1 MLYSFSAILL
11 FIMTILLPKTKQK
24 LNIIKAVVMQLVL
37 CFAYHTLVC
46 YLLNFINIPITL
58 QNLSIVNLVII
69 AIFLYVIIE
78 KKQIQTY
85 EIKKRD
91 IAAVLLLI
99 MIVVITVAINFR
111 GLSRIRYISMDSF
124 VHYKAAREFSENTTL
139 FDKAIEN
146 TTTSKAFMPMAYVN
160 IGILFKVAKPYMGS
174 ISLYNLY
181 ILFETVNYFLV
192 GMIFY
197 FCLQEKIKNKNQW
210 WIASLFSV
218 FYLIGYPLNALIC
231 GFHYLI
237 LGILYVTAI
246 FLVFSNSAEQV
257 AIPWVGKLI
266 IVSLLNLGL
275 ICSYALFC
283 PAIYVVELVY
293 FIQKYK
299 QDKKKLVLFILVA
312 LLLTGMIGSDIS
324 LYQRIKELGNVGIE
338 LDGWIYQ
345 NCFTNLLL
353 FIPFTVYYLLTIRKE
368 KGKSFERNMV
378 VFFAFFVVILL
389 LGTKMKICS
398 NYYYYK
404 TYYILWFFML
414 YMHTSGMLHFLEKS
428 SKKQEFVN
436 LFAIAYT
443 FLFILFITLVETP
456 IQTELEAEQSK
467 TNVMEIYTFN
477 KTNMEIEIPFVS
489 KEEIAL
495 LKQLEDRI
503 QNKWKPNPSILM
515 LANNT
520 QEKWLQALTGYYHT
534 IYPNAIEEI
543 SKWNK
548 GQYEYLLVLEKRS
561 SYSILKERINL
572 QEAEIIMQ
580 NEGGTLYQRKKVE

>member
-1 MLYSFSAILL
+1 
-11 FIMTILLPKTKQK
+11 
-24 LNIIKAVVMQLVL
+24 
-37 CFAYHTLVC
+37 
-46 YLLNFINIPITL
+46 
-58 QNLSIVNLVII
+58 
-69 AIFLYVIIE
+69 
-78 KKQIQTY
+78 
-85 EIKKRD
+85 
-91 IAAVLLLI
+91 
-99 MIVVITVAINFR
+99 
-111 GLSRIRYISMDSF
+111 
-124 VHYKAAREFSENTTL
+124 
-139 FDKAIEN
+139 
-146 TTTSKAFMPMAYVN
+146 MPMAYVN